1 MNLQCGINFTRAT
14 LLDAIFNYTIIRCI
28 LQQFGNVPNA
38 FHQVASEAVTYW
50 YMFGVTPYVPTY
62 SQSLVVLTTIRLLSL
77 LVPSVTFTIFRLHLK
92 DLRLWDLLFLDQE
105 ICGMYIS

>member
-38 FHQVASEAVTYW
+38 FHQVASEAVTY
-50 YMFGVTPYVPTY
+50 
-62 SQSLVVLTTIRLLSL
+62 
-77 LVPSVTFTIFRLHLK
+77 
-92 DLRLWDLLFLDQE
+92 
-105 ICGMYIS
+105 